1 MARKAR
7 TRPAG
12 GAPAATATPRA
23 AAPLTASRRRLF
35 WAVTLLLPV
44 LFFALLE
51 GGLRLGGY
59 GDPLPLFVPVDA
71 AGTVK
76 MPNRE
81 VARRYFA
88 REAGIPNPNPD
99 FFSAEKPA
107 SSFRLFVQGES
118 SAAGFPYY
126 RGASFP
132 QVLAARLRAAYPGRT
147 VEVVN
152 TGMAAI
158 ASFTLLDLA
167 DEIIAEQPDAVL
179 VYTGHNEWYG
189 ALGAAST
196 QTLGRSGG
204 LVRLYLRLR
213 DWRTVQLLRDA
224 IAAVRPRRAPPGG
237 TSAGN
242 AAGGGGTTLMQR
254 MVGEE
259 AVPLG
264 GESYRAGLAQFEEN
278 MDLLLA
284 RYARAGVPVFV
295 GTLASNER
303 DQRPFVS
310 VTAGGAPDPYDPVP
324 DLRCIDAADSTGD
337 AATLVGAFE
346 QAAKADTASAFRAF
360 VLGRARL
367 AAGDSSGARDALRRA
382 RDLDALRFRAPTDA
396 NAVLRRVAA
405 RHGATVVES
414 EARLETV
421 APAGSIG
428 YETMLEHLHPTL
440 DGYAL
445 IADAFFDALTGAGL
459 PAPNPRPTPPG
470 RRFTLITAADSFGA
484 VLRVDR
490 LTRAWPFRPDEVIE
504 AVPDSVRTPPPV
516 VQMATQMLDGADWY
530 ATTRR
535 LADWYV
541 TQGRWADALRTRTA
555 LTTAYFFLAEPFADR
570 GNTRV
575 EAASV
580 GRPFPDHPAAAIADY
595 ERALALDPGYLAAH
609 TMLGALALQ
618 TGDAAAAVPHLER
631 VAAGANAPPQALY
644 NLAGA
649 YAQLGRWDDAAR
661 TADRLAQANPQYRP
675 FAAAVRNRTLGI

>member
-1 MARKAR
+1 M
-7 TRPAG
+7 TAG
-12 GAPAATATPRA
+12 
-23 AAPLTASRRRLF
+23 RRRLF
-35 WAVTLLLPV
+35 WVATLLLPV
-44 LFFALLE
+44 LFFGLLE

-59 GDPLPLFVPVDA
+59 GDDLPLFVPVDA

-107 SSFRLFVQGES
+107 GSFRIFVQGES

-132 QVLAARLRAAYPGRT
+132 QVLGARLRAAYPGRT

-167 DEIIAEQPDAVL
+167 DEILAEQPDAVL

-213 DWRTVQLLRDA
+213 EWRTVQLLRDA

-259 AVPLG
+259 AVALG
-264 GESYRAGLAQFEEN
+264 GESYRAGLRQFEDN

-284 RYARAGVPVFV
+284 RYARAGVPVFI

-310 VTAGGAPDPYDPVP
+310 VTAGGAPDPYDPRP
-324 DLRCIDAADSTGD
+324 DLRRIAAADSAGD
-337 AATLVGAFE
+337 VASLVAGFE
-346 QAAKADTASAFRAF
+346 QAATADTASAFRAF

-382 RDLDALRFRAPTDA
+382 RDLDALRFRAPTDL
-396 NAVLRRVAA
+396 NDVIRRVAA

-414 EARLETV
+414 EARLADV

-445 IADAFFDALTGAGL
+445 LADAFFDALTGAGL
-459 PAPNPRPTPPG
+459 PAPGPQPTPPG

-504 AVPDSVRTPPPV
+504 AVADSVRTPPPV

-530 ATTRR
+530 TTTRR
-535 LADWYV
+535 LADWYA
-541 TQGRWADALRTRTA
+541 TQGRWADALRARTA

-575 EAASV
+575 EAASA
-580 GRPFPDHPAAAIADY
+580 GRPLPGHPAGAVADF
-595 ERALALDPGYLAAH
+595 ERALALDPGYLSAH
-609 TMLGALALQ
+609 TMLGAIALQ
-618 TGDAAAAVPHLER
+618 RGDAAAAVPHLER
-631 VAAGANAPPQALY
+631 VAAGASAPPQALY

-661 TADRLAQANPQYRP
+661 TADRLAQAHPQYRA
-675 FAAAVRNRTLGI
+675 FAGAVRNRTLTL